1 MDKRLRVLLLVAEP
15 WRKDDSGG
23 NSLNN
28 FVEGID
34 NVEFAQ
40 IYSDDKLPDNKICN
54 KYYQITQGEV
64 IRNFFSRKKVGRELS
79 LEELKSAQTQT
90 QTSNARKSG
99 LKEKAFGWIKSI
111 RPEILITA
119 RMLLWRNCNWKTP
132 ELAKFILDF
141 NPDVIYA
148 PCYAFPQH
156 LALDRYVKEITGKK
170 MITWSADDCYSLRQF
185 SLDPFF
191 WINRFWNRHCLRKTY
206 PYYDEFY
213 SISEEEAEELEP
225 IINKLRKKRGRNK
238 AERTPMKIG
247 ILRKGVVVPDT
258 FKPREVHKPIK
269 FIYAGGLYLNR
280 HKSLI
285 EIANTLRKLNSKSD
299 SNPNGEVKAELHIY
313 TGSQLNDKNS
323 KLLNDGRSVFNHG
336 LIAPDELS
344 KIYQDSD
351 VAIHCESFDLKYRLM
366 TRLSFSTKIIDCFQS
381 GCAILAIAWEEH
393 TGIKC
398 LKREDAAIC
407 VTRVKDIQGAV
418 TRIVENPKLI
428 QEYAL
433 KAYECEKR
441 NHRIEDVQKKLYD
454 AFVRCSK

>member
-1 MDKRLRVLLLVAEP
+1 MNRKIKVLLIVAEA
-15 WRKDDSGG
+15 WRGDDSGG
-23 NSLNN
+23 NTLNN
-28 FVEGID
+28 FLEGME

-40 IYSDDKLPDNKICN
+40 IYCSNKLPLNDVCTR
-54 KYYQITQGEV
+54 YFQISQKDI
-64 IRNFFSRKKVGRELS
+64 IRNFLLHKRVGHALDISHLNNSQNLKKS
-79 LEELKSAQTQT
+79 QTFP
-90 QTSNARKSG
+90 RKSSKIDFSG
-99 LKEKAFGWIKSI
+99 LIVKWLQIIK
-111 RPEILITA
+111 RMHPEILITA
-119 RMLLWRNCNWKTP
+119 RMILWSLSNWKTP
-132 ELAKFILDF
+132 ELKKFILDF

-156 LALDRYVKEITGKK
+156 LAMDRYVKELTGKR

-191 WINRFWNRHCLRKTY
+191 WFNRFWNRHCLRKTY
-206 PYYDEFY
+206 TYFDEFY

-225 IINKLRKKRGRNK
+225 IVGK
-238 AERTPMKIG
+238 AIG
-247 ILRKGVVVPDT
+247 ILRKGVVVPEFFT
-258 FKPREVHKPIK
+258 PREVHKPIK

-285 EIANTLRKLNSKSD
+285 EIANTLRNLNKD
-299 SNPNGEVKAELHIY
+299 TILAELHIY
-313 TGSQLNDKNS
+313 TASQLSKKNAE
-323 KLLNDGRSVFNHG
+323 LLNDGRSVFNHG
-336 LIAPDELS
+336 LISSEKLA
-344 KIYQDSD
+344 KVYQNYD

-407 VTRVKDIQGAV
+407 VTKIKDIESAV
-418 TRIVENPKLI
+418 TRLIKNPTLI
-428 QEYAL
+428 QEYAY

-441 NHRIEDVQKKLYD
+441 NHKIEDVQKKLYD
-454 AFVRCSK
+454 AFVRNSTLS